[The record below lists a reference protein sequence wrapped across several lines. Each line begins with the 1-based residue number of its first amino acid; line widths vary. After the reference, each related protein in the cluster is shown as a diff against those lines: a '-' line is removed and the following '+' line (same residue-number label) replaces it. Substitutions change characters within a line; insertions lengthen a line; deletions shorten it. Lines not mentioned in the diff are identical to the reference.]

1 MATHLDLE
9 EQEQLDRLKHFWAR
23 WGTVITIAVLVVAA
37 AFTGWKG
44 YEWYQRDQAAKAG
57 ALFDE
62 LERAAGAN
70 DTAKVA
76 QAFGDLRDRHA
87 STAFT
92 QQGALLAAS
101 VQFNAGQLDEA
112 VKTLSWASA
121 QAREDEYRTVA
132 RLRLAGIL
140 IEQKKPQEALAQLD
154 AAKAAGFEALVADR
168 RGDALAALGKAD
180 EARAAWTQAYSAL
193 DAKIEY
199 RRLIEAK
206 LAAAGAPRPADVQS
220 ALKEATR

>member
-23 WGTVITIAVLVVAA
+23 WGSAITLAVLLVLGG
-37 AFTGWKG
+37 FTAWKG

-70 DTAKVA
+70 ETGKVA
-76 QAFGDLRDRHA
+76 QAFGDLRSRFA

-92 QQGALLAAS
+92 QQGALLAAT
-101 VQFNAGQLDEA
+101 VQFNAGQVDEA
-112 VKTLSWASA
+112 VQTLTWAA
-121 QAREDEYRTVA
+121 ANAREDEYRTVA
-132 RLRLAGIL
+132 RLRLAGVL
-140 IEQKKPQEALAQLD
+140 LEQKKPAEALAQLD
-154 AAKAAGFEALVADR
+154 QARAAGFEALVADR
-168 RGDALAALGKAD
+168 RGDAHAALGKPEA
-180 EARAAWTQAYSAL
+180 ARAAWAQAYAAM
-193 DAKIEY
+193 DPKIEY

-206 LAAAGAPRPADVQS
+206 LAAVGAPAPADAAS
-220 ALKEATR
+220 AAQGSAR